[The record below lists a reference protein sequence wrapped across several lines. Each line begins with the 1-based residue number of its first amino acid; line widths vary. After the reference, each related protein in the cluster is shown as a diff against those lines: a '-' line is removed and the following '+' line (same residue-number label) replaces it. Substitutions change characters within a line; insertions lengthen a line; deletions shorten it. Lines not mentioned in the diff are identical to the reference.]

1 MSYHDDDRDDD
12 FGYEDAPR
20 IRFANPG
27 SALRADAP
35 WRDLYEETDGE
46 ADEAAIVETLAEY
59 DDTFA
64 AMVELGA
71 PGDIL

>member
-1 MSYHDDDRDDD
+1 MTFKAFMAHVDEVVGALPYTGGFGVHD
-12 FGYEDAPR
+12 F
-20 IRFANPG
+20 
-27 SALRADAP
+27 ADAP

-46 ADEAAIVETLAEY
+46 ADDAAIVETLAEY